1 MLNWGVIGA
10 GGIAYV
16 FCNGMRFTDSGQIFA
31 VASRTESKAERFVN
45 DFEIPRQYSS
55 YEELLADEDIDAVY
69 IATIHPFHAEWAI
82 KAAEVKKHILVEK
95 PISMNHAEAA
105 SMVEAAR
112 ENDVFLMEAFMYRC
126 HPQIQKMVDLI
137 QDGEIGEVRFIHA
150 TFGFQSNFNPQ
161 SRLFSREMGGGGI
174 LDIGCYTA
182 SMARKVAG
190 AAAGKL
196 FLDPISVKANGK
208 VGPTGVDHIAAATL
222 KFENDVVAQITCAV
236 ECNIGSSV
244 TIYGSGGIIT
254 IPSPWLPSSPCRGT
268 RTPIP
273 PNTPIPPSQIVINS
287 YQRGETSEI
296 TVEADRDLFT
306 YEADMVANHIADRQA
321 PAMSWDDTLGN
332 MQLLDAWRE
341 EIGVIY

>member
-16 FCNGMRFTDSGQIFA
+16 FCNGMRFTDTGQIFA
-31 VASRTESKAERFVN
+31 VASRTTSKAEKFVN

-55 YEELLADEDIDAVY
+55 YEELLADDDIDAVY

-82 KAAEVKKHILVEK
+82 KAAEAKKHVLVEK

-112 ENDVFLMEAFMYRC
+112 KNDVFLMEAFMYRC
-126 HPQIQKMVDLI
+126 HPQIQRMVELI
-137 QDGEIGEVRFIHA
+137 QDGKIGEVRLIRA
-150 TFGFQSNFNPQ
+150 TFGFQSNFNSE
-161 SRLFSREMGGGGI
+161 SRLFNREMGGGGI

-190 AAAGKL
+190 AAANKP

-222 KFENDVVAQITCAV
+222 KFENDIIAEIICAV
-236 ECNIGSSV
+236 ECNIGSGT
-244 TIYGSGGIIT
+244 TIYGSSGTIT
-254 IPSPWLPSSPCRGT
+254 IPNPWLPSSPCRGVRNPAPLDT
-268 RTPIP
+268 TF
-273 PNTPIPPSQIVINS
+273 PPSQIILNS
-287 YQRGETSEI
+287 YQRRESSEI
-296 TVEADRDLFT
+296 TVEVDRDLFT
-306 YEADMVANHIADRQA
+306 YEADMVANHIADRQT

-332 MQLLDAWRE
+332 IQLLDAWRE
-341 EIGVIY
+341 EIGVVH